1 MPYITKE
8 QLDAI
13 ERRNK
18 IDPIKNVFIWAII
31 GIVGG
36 YGLFRLVVYFVQ

>member
-1 MPYITKE
+1 MPYITKD

-18 IDPIKNVFIWAII
+18 INPMNVFIWAII

-36 YGLFRLVVYFVQ
+36 FGLFRLVVYFVE